1 MTTDAPF
8 DVLIIGS
15 GFSGLGMAIALKQEG
30 RRSFVVLEKAGEV
43 GGTWR
48 ENTYPGCACD
58 IPSQLYSF
66 SFEPEPNWT
75 RVFPPQAEILAY
87 LKRCAD
93 KYGVRPHV
101 AFGAEAVCAVWD
113 EAARLWSVTTRDG
126 RRFRARTVVAGKGAL
141 HRPAIPDLPGLESF
155 AGPAFHSAEWRHDVD
170 LAGKRVAVVG
180 AGASAI
186 QFVPKVAP
194 LAERLTVFQ
203 RTPPWIVPKP
213 DRPISEKSRARFAR
227 RPWLQAAVRS
237 FWYWFLEKNARARL
251 DPRLTGPSERLALKH
266 LHAQIADP
274 GLRAKLTPD
283 YRLGCKRVLISGD
296 YYPALTRPNVALE
309 TAPIARVEP
318 DAVVTADGR
327 RTTADVLI
335 FGTGFQVTDQS
346 ADPLEVVGR
355 GGRRLK
361 DDWRGGLSAHLGITV
376 SGYPN
381 WFLLMGPH
389 TGLGHNSMV
398 YMIESQIRYVM
409 SALKA
414 LDRRGAAALEV
425 TAEAQAAFATEMD
438 RKLQGTVW
446 MSGCGSWYLD
456 ADGRNTT
463 VWPDYTFRYR
473 ARTRALNPED
483 YVFLD
488 AAEAVITAPPAA
500 TSAAGA

>member
-1 MTTDAPF
+1 MTPLL

-15 GFSGLGMAIALKQEG
+15 GFSGLGMAIALKKEG

-93 KYGVRPHV
+93 KYGLEPHLR
-101 AFGAEAVCAVWD
+101 FGAEVVEAAWD
-113 EAARLWSVTTRDG
+113 EAARLWRVATRDG
-126 RRFRARTVVAGKGAL
+126 RRFRARAVVAGKGAL
-141 HRPAIPDLPGLESF
+141 HRPAIPELPGLEGF

-170 LAGKRVAVVG
+170 LTGKRVAVVG
-180 AGASAI
+180 TGASAI
-186 QFVPKVAP
+186 QFVPKIAP

-213 DRPISEKSRARFAR
+213 DRPISEQSRARFAR
-227 RPWLQAAVRS
+227 RPWLQAAVRG

-251 DPRLTGPSERLALKH
+251 DPRLAGPSERLALKH

-274 GLRAKLTPD
+274 DLRAKLTPD
-283 YRLGCKRVLISGD
+283 YRLGCKRVLISDD
-296 YYPALTRPNVALE
+296 YYHALTRPNVALE

-318 DAVVTADGR
+318 DAVATADGR
-327 RTTADVLI
+327 RTPADVLI

-346 ADPLEVVGR
+346 SDPLEVVGR
-355 GGRRLK
+355 DGLRLK
-361 DDWRGGLSAHLGITV
+361 EAWRDGLSAHLGITV
-376 SGYPN
+376 AGFPN

-409 SALKA
+409 SALQA
-414 LDRRGAAALEV
+414 LDRRAAAALEV
-425 TAEAQAAFATEMD
+425 TPSAQAAFAAEMD
-438 RKLQGTVW
+438 RKLKGTVW

-456 ADGRNTT
+456 RQGRNTT

-473 ARTRALNPED
+473 ARTRAIDPGD
-483 YVFLD
+483 FRFLP
-488 AAEAVITAPPAA
+488 AAEAEETPARVSPAA
-500 TSAAGA
+500 A